1 MKKRHFLQTSAAFL
15 GGFVLSGCSSQQT
28 DAQAESPSVEGL
40 AVEGAAEG
48 LDANKYEVSKTPDE
62 WREILTPEEFAVLRE
77 HSTERPFSSP
87 LNKLYEPGTYICAGC
102 EQPLYSSETKFDSGT
117 GWPSF
122 YAAIPDAVGT
132 SEDNSFFMMRTE
144 VHCDRCGGHLGHVFN
159 DGPQPTGKRHCIN
172 GVSLN
177 FVEA

>member
-15 GGFVLSGCSSQQT
+15 GVFALSGCSSQQT
-28 DAQAESPSVEGL
+28 DAQAGTLTEDEMTSGEFAL
-40 AVEGAAEG
+40 
-48 LDANKYEVSKTPDE
+48 NKSPDE
-62 WREILTPEEFAVLRE
+62 WREILTPEEFHVLRE
-77 HSTERPFSSP
+77 HGTERPFSSD
-87 LNKLYEPGTYICAGC
+87 LNKLYEPGTFTCAGC

-132 SEDNSFFMMRTE
+132 STDNSFFMTRTE
-144 VHCDRCGGHLGHVFN
+144 VHCDNCGGHLGHIFN

-172 GVSLN
+172 GVALN

>member
-15 GGFVLSGCSSQQT
+15 GVFALSSCSSEQT
-28 DAQAESPSVEGL
+28 NANAESLTGEGL
-40 AVEGAAEG
+40 AS
-48 LDANKYEVSKTPDE
+48 NTFEVNKTPDE
-62 WREILTPEEFAVLRE
+62 WREILSPAAFAVLRE
-77 HSTERPFSSP
+77 HDTERPFTSP
-87 LNKLYEPGTYICAGC
+87 LNKQYQPGTYVCAGC

-122 YAAIPDAVGT
+122 YEALPDAVGT
-132 SEDNSFFMMRTE
+132 QVDNSLFMTRTE

-172 GVSLN
+172 GVALS
-177 FVEA
+177 FVAA